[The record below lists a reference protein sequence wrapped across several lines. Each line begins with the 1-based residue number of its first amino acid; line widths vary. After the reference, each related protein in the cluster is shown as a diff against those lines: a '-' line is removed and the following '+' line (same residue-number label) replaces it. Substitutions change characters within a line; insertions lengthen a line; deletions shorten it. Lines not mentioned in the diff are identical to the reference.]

1 LSPPLVADC
10 SYSAPGDH
18 SGDQAVALAA
28 SHACS
33 LRLLADAAPDPQH
46 PVGRGTT
53 TTSDTVVPAVA
64 IVDGHGAN
72 GDSAGL
78 GAKIWGYVEGS
89 AEIAAS
95 AAIGAAGFLYDQVTE
110 HPLRTAAF
118 VVGGVALV
126 AAAPIAGALGAGA
139 AVVDGIA
146 TVTYGALTLASADA
160 IVTGGEQ
167 VVHGVGNSGDAM
179 STLTNP
185 DSTAAQRDAARRTV
199 AEQLGPGVAD
209 LGLGTLGGFSAGARA
224 SSAFSRLMA
233 GTADDGT
240 TIARLTRTGVPRG
253 QPPPPPNDVPNPP
266 PVQPPPAEPTPD
278 IHQQP
283 APTQSPDLN
292 QHSAPQPP
300 EGQPQPRQTPD
311 AQPVEGPPQSSP
323 IPEVQPSE
331 ATGDRPPVTDEE
343 IARRMARGEYPYTGM
358 TDEQIEAHL
367 DKLMNQPLQ
376 SFAGRQLPDS
386 GVGADL
392 WKMNEQQA
400 GNNWAGESQLLAQAR
415 SWISQNLPKNLLDRN
430 TAIDTRFP
438 GGPTQYVDE
447 GQYAIAPNGVAL
459 STDNIQTCMAGVVT
473 ENGRT
478 LLFHARD
485 FDHFSAVQEAMQR
498 AGIDPSKADITL
510 LTGNRMTTTIE
521 NILPA
526 FRGADGQIPTNIKVI
541 PFAGKDPGA
550 IVVQNGH
557 IYLPPEAN

>member
-1 LSPPLVADC
+1 
-10 SYSAPGDH
+10 
-18 SGDQAVALAA
+18 
-28 SHACS
+28 
-33 LRLLADAAPDPQH
+33 
-46 PVGRGTT
+46 
-53 TTSDTVVPAVA
+53 VPKVA

-78 GAKIWGYVEGS
+78 GSKLWGFVEGS

-95 AAIGAAGFLYDQVTE
+95 AAVGAAGFLYDQVTE

-146 TVTYGALTLASADA
+146 TVTYGALTVASADA

-167 VVHGVGNSGDAM
+167 IVQGVGNSGDAM

-185 DSTAAQRDAARRTV
+185 DSTSAQRDAARRTV

-209 LGLGTLGGFSAGARA
+209 LGLGTLGGLSAGARA
-224 SSAFSRLMA
+224 SSAFSRLLA

-240 TIARLTRTGVPRG
+240 NIAGLTTTGAPRG
-253 QPPPPPNDVPNPP
+253 QPPPNDVPNPP
-266 PVQPPPAEPTPD
+266 PVQPPPPEPTPE

-283 APTQSPDLN
+283 APVQAPDLN
-292 QHSAPQPP
+292 QHPVSQLA
-300 EGQPQPRQTPD
+300 EGQPQLRPAPD
-311 AQPVEGPPQSSP
+311 S
-323 IPEVQPSE
+323 QPSE
-331 ATGDRPPVTDEE
+331 VTGDRSPVSDEE
-343 IARRMARGEYPYTGM
+343 IARRMARGEYPFTGM

-367 DKLMNQPLQ
+367 DRLMNQPLQ
-376 SFAGRQLPDS
+376 SLAGRQLPDS
-386 GVGADL
+386 GLGADV

-430 TAIDTRFP
+430 TALDTRFP

-510 LTGNRMTTTIE
+510 LTGNRMTATIE

>member
-1 LSPPLVADC
+1 L
-10 SYSAPGDH
+10 GDH
-18 SGDQAVALAA
+18 AAALSA

-33 LRLLADAAPDPQH
+33 LRLLADATSDPQH
-46 PVGRGTT
+46 SGRALTIN
-53 TTSDTVVPAVA
+53 TSDTVVPKLA
-64 IVDGHGAN
+64 IVDGHGAH
-72 GDSAGL
+72 GDSPGL

-95 AAIGAAGFLYDQVTE
+95 AAVGAAGFVYDQVTE

-118 VVGGVALV
+118 VAGGIALV

-146 TVTYGALTLASADA
+146 TATYGALTLASADA

-167 VVHGVGNSGDAM
+167 IVQGVGNSGDAM

-185 DSTAAQRDAARRTV
+185 NSTAAQRDAARRTV

-209 LGLGTLGGFSAGARA
+209 FGLGTLGGLSAGARA
-224 SSAFSRLMA
+224 STAFSRLVA
-233 GTADDGT
+233 GTADDGKAIIT
-240 TIARLTRTGVPRG
+240 TTGVPRG
-253 QPPPPPNDVPNPP
+253 QPQPPPVGGPPPPVEPP
-266 PVQPPPAEPTPD
+266 PSSPTPEV
-278 IHQQP
+278 HQQP
-283 APTQSPDLN
+283 GPLQAPDL
-292 QHSAPQPP
+292 QQTPTPQPL
-300 EGQPQPRQTPD
+300 EGQPQPRATVT
-311 AQPVEGPPQSSP
+311 QPADGQPQPTP
-323 IPEVQPSE
+323 IPSESTAARPS
-331 ATGDRPPVTDEE
+331 VSDEE
-343 IARRMARGEYPYTGM
+343 IARRIARGENPYKGM
-358 TDEQIEAHL
+358 TEDEIEAHL
-367 DKLMNQPLQ
+367 ERLMNQPLQ
-376 SFAGRQLPDS
+376 SLAGGELPNR
-386 GVGADL
+386 GIGADL

-400 GNNWAGESQLLAQAR
+400 GNNWAGESQLLTQAK
-415 SWISQNLPKNLLDRN
+415 SWISQNLPKNLLDRSS
-430 TAIDTRFP
+430 AIDTRFP
-438 GGPTQYVDE
+438 GGPSQYVDE

-510 LTGNRMTTTIE
+510 LTGNRMTTTLE

-557 IYLPPEAN
+557 IYLPAETP